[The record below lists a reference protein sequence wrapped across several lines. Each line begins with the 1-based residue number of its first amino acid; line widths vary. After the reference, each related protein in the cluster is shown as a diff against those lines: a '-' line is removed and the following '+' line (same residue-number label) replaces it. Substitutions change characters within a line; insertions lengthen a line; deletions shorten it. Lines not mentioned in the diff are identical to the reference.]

1 MKFEKAIKQA
11 KFESAQQKAILNVV
25 YTANWLRDQQADIF
39 KPFSILPQHFN
50 VLRILRGQHPKP
62 VSPGDIKEVMIDKN
76 NDVTRLIDKLVNM
89 ELVSRHLCA
98 ENRRKMD
105 VHITSK
111 GLKLLEKMDA
121 PLKEAFKDIR
131 KKLSEKEANVLSD
144 LLDKLRD

>member
-1 MKFEKAIKQA
+1 MKFEKAIKQT
-11 KFESAQQKAILNVV
+11 KFESEQQKAILNVL
-25 YTANWLRDQQADIF
+25 YTANWLRDQQGDIF

-76 NDVTRLIDKLVNM
+76 NDVTRLIDKLVKM

-111 GLKLLEKMDA
+111 GLKLLEKMDS
-121 PLKEAFKDIR
+121 PLKESFKDIR
-131 KKLSEKEANVLSD
+131 KRLSEKEANILSD